1 MRHPV
6 TALWVAALSWSTS
19 HGDTYRRRLLPYRR
33 DLALL
38 FIVACCFRLIWAFL
52 IPPWQVPD
60 EAAHFTYV
68 AHIVEQGEL
77 PYARQTAELPLYSQE
92 VVESLKNGLY
102 FATSSGGSPIPPP
115 LTVMPAGYDY
125 AIARDYNA
133 PDVERRSAGGAT
145 ATPYSAGSYLLA
157 VPAYWLFR
165 ELPILSRLYAV
176 RCVIAAIGALSC
188 LFAYAIGTT
197 LGGDREWGRT
207 LGLMLA
213 WFPQYTFMSAGVNN
227 DAASILCA
235 TALIWLTI
243 VLLQRQRLSVTL
255 TFAMGLC
262 AAVGVIVKPTT
273 LPIAFVSGVVFL
285 WQLIRGKRQAGM
297 TLRSWALPCLTYTLG
312 AALIFGPELL
322 LRRYLGARATAIAM
336 TTEVDSSVLVHGVT
350 HTLAEYLHAKVAG
363 GGFYLQWFFLKTG
376 WGLFGSLDVPLSEE
390 TYAVIGLVSVVG
402 ITAALVAM
410 LTNVALRRML
420 SLPFILLAAQLVF
433 VFIGMDYY
441 LSYATTGA
449 PLGIQGRYLFPALV
463 PFLYLLLSGWYYL
476 GHNHRYTLHLASIGA
491 FALQISSLIAF
502 IGHYYGIG
510 GG

>member
-1 MRHPV
+1 MRHSV
-6 TALWVAALSWSTS
+6 TALWVAVLSWSTS

-77 PYARQTAELPLYSQE
+77 PYARQMTELPLYSQE

-176 RCVIAAIGALSC
+176 RCVIATIGALSC

-243 VLLQRQRLSVTL
+243 VLLQRQRPSVTL
-255 TFAMGLC
+255 AFAMGFC
-262 AAVGVIVKPTT
+262 AAVGVLVKPTT

-285 WQLIRGKRQAGM
+285 WQLIRGERQPRVPLSSRARPLLM
-297 TLRSWALPCLTYTLG
+297 YTLG

-322 LRRYLGARATAIAM
+322 LRRYLGARATAAAVA
-336 TTEVDSSVLVHGVT
+336 EVDSSLPLHGFSYS
-350 HTLAEYLHAKVAG
+350 LAEYLHAKTAAG
-363 GGFYLQWFFLKTG
+363 SFYLQWFFLKTG
-376 WGLFGSLDVPLSEE
+376 WGLFGWLDVPLSEE
-390 TYAVIGLVSVVG
+390 TYAVIGFISVVG

-420 SLPFILLAAQLVF
+420 SLSFIFLAAQLVF

-441 LSYATTGA
+441 LSYAATGA

-476 GHNHRYTLHLASIGA
+476 SHNHRYTLRLASIGA